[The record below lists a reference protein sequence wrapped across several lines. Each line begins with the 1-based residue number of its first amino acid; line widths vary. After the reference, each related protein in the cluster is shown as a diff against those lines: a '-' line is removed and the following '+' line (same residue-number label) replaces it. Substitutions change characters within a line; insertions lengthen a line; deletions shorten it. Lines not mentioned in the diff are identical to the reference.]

1 MGRHAGLLAL
11 LALLGCLLVHANVEL
26 RGVHP
31 SDAALYAGQT
41 FACKDGSKTD
51 LPLTK
56 VNDDYCDCA
65 DGSDE
70 PGTSA
75 CDNGSFFCPN
85 RGHLGRKLFSSRV
98 NDGICDCCDGSDEY
112 DGKAK
117 CQDTCYALGEGTRIA
132 KRKEIEAFKKG
143 LEIRRH
149 YETQAK
155 TVRVEKQNKLDKLK
169 TELAQS
175 QQMEKDLQAQVDAL
189 ETKAKAAQE
198 LLAQYKPAEVPVQ
211 PPIEQEQFHEEDG
224 DDHLL
229 EEEEEADED
238 EDEDEDGEENEDG
251 DNGGNLREETEE
263 TKKEPR
269 ILLERTDDVKEALE
283 QAEQD
288 VAEYKA
294 SKKHRDEGEEEG
306 ILASVWRFL
315 GSSGSSSPPSG
326 EATMSDLKDLRTSLK
341 NVQSKAQETAKDIS
355 DLEGYFGI
363 DLGED
368 AFYGIHE
375 QTFELHTNEYT
386 YKLTPFKE
394 VKQQHTRLGEWGS
407 WLNPEHTQMEYVR
420 GERCWNGPD
429 RKTVVNLTCGD
440 ANNVVSVSEP
450 NKCEYHMEF
459 TTPAACS
466 PQRLAQLEEELASLE
481 QPGDVIIPPTN
492 DIF

>member
-51 LPLTK
+51 LLLTK

-143 LEIRRH
+143 LEIRRQ

-155 TVRVEKQNKLDKLK
+155 TVRVEKQKELDKLK

-288 VAEYKA
+288 VA
-294 SKKHRDEGEEEG
+294 
-306 ILASVWRFL
+306 
-315 GSSGSSSPPSG
+315 
-326 EATMSDLKDLRTSLK
+326 DLKDLRTSLK